1 MEIDSSAISRC
12 SVEHQKIYTE
22 WFSVADSDGDGRVTG
37 VDATNFFVM
46 SNLARPDLKQ
56 VFCSSMCLCPNFIV
70 FEGTVNYW

>member
-37 VDATNFFVM
+37 VDATNFVERERYCRDF
-46 SNLARPDLKQ
+46 D
-56 VFCSSMCLCPNFIV
+56 
-70 FEGTVNYW
+70 